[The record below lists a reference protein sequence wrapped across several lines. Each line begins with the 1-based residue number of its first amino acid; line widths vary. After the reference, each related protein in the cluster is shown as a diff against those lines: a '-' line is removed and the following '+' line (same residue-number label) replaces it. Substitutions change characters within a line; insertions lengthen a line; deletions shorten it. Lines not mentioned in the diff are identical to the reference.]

1 MLLDWG
7 RTNKMTG
14 YGLSLL
20 DAIRKFNKGEI
31 DRRRV
36 RPLLKSAGHI
46 LLKSGGR
53 SRRVS
58 WSYFN
63 AMVFCPIFERDP
75 F

>member
-1 MLLDWG
+1 
-7 RTNKMTG
+7 MTG
-14 YGLSLL
+14 YGFLL
-20 DAIRKFNKGEI
+20 LGAIEKFNKGEI
-31 DRRRV
+31 DGKHV
-36 RPLLKSAGHI
+36 RSLLKSAGHI

-63 AMVFCPIFERDP
+63 AIVFCLVFERDP